1 MLKLFFDFKPDFKIK
16 NRQGYTPLALS
27 AVLGR
32 KEVNLIT
39 NHESS
44 INSITDLFYCLDIFF
59 VERPT

>member
-32 KEVNLIT
+32 KEVHLIRIT
-39 NHESS
+39 NRAQTQQL
-44 INSITDLFYCLDIFF
+44 IYFI
-59 VERPT
+59 V